1 MKLRRLIET
10 AYALF
15 PPFIGLVSWK
25 YYIPSSALYHSL
37 SVASIAGGIAELL
50 TNDTD
55 EVELAMY
62 AGLTHDY
69 YQKGVSVGLTARS
82 GEEILK
88 RVLEEHG
95 VERKIVDAV
104 VNEATRY
111 NVAENPSIWA
121 GKHPV
126 AGLSMWLADTIAGA
140 SSAFIVEQ
148 SIRER
153 SNRLSE
159 EQRKLLQSLKISIF
173 SVLLPQVALRSEIYS
188 EVVESLRKTHAVPIL
203 CRDGLIAVSNS
214 DPPRTQI
221 DIDIFRLDPGDL
233 ELIYEKVRKNS
244 RSLKKENFDERM
256 RREPILRGSRHKT
269 SLDESVQKLL
279 LNVDLTSVSWSKGS
293 YRCVFCGLTVAEPVH
308 PSAVGY
314 MIYAS
319 SSMERWNTRVPAVGI
334 NLNQLF
340 SQKNWL
346 KEGIVSCP
354 LCVLDA
360 YVVYRMMKENSI
372 DEADYFAILYFPLP
386 THYEVAK
393 MLSAVARRILFMDS
407 QKGGKDVLTMV
418 EESFTNPEKYVEHAM
433 EQVKD
438 IEATILV
445 DSTWAL
451 HFEVVPEIEGEL
463 ETMAK
468 YLPGLARA
476 ILFTG
481 LYPVKFSSKVDPLTE
496 RRLISPAY
504 PLYDVDPVDG
514 EHHVALL
521 LGLLSIIDSLDDG
534 AKRGEEL
541 TDRDRAR
548 IVMDYMRYPFS
559 MYRDLMLKH
568 RVGRAMLSAYLR
580 FKENPVGL
588 FA

>member
-1 MKLRRLIET
+1 MEA

-25 YYIPSSALYHSL
+25 YHTPSSAFYHSL
-37 SVASIAGGIAELL
+37 SVASIAGAIAELL

-88 RVLEEHG
+88 RVLEEYG
-95 VERKIVDAV
+95 VERKIIDAV

-111 NVAENPSIWA
+111 NVAENPGIWA

-140 SSAFIVEQ
+140 SSAFVVEQ

-153 SNRLSE
+153 SNRLSD

-203 CRDGLIAVSNS
+203 CRDGLIAVSNA
-214 DPPRTQI
+214 DPPQVQI
-221 DIDIFRLDPGDL
+221 DIDTFRLDPGDL

-244 RSLKKENFDERM
+244 RSLKKESFDERM

-269 SLDESVQKLL
+269 PLDESVQELL
-279 LNVDLTSVSWSKGS
+279 LNIDLTSVSWSKGS
-293 YRCVFCGLTVAEPVH
+293 YRCVFCGLPVAEPVH
-308 PSAVGY
+308 PAAVGY

-372 DEADYFAILYFPLP
+372 NEADYFAVLYFPLP

-407 QKGGKDVLTMV
+407 QKSGKDVLTMV

-463 ETMAK
+463 GTMAM
-468 YLPGLARA
+468 YLSRLARTV
-476 ILFTG
+476 LFTG
-481 LYPVKFSSKVDPLTE
+481 LYPVKFSSKIDPLTE

-514 EHHVALL
+514 GSHVALL
-521 LGLLSIIDSLDDG
+521 IGLLSIIDSLDGG

-559 MYRDLMLKH
+559 MYRDLLLKH